1 MESEDIYLIDYLT
14 QHIQGE
20 FDVLR
25 AHLPESFENQYNSL
39 RALEEWLV
47 QFKNNLIMFQQN
59 PF

>member
-1 MESEDIYLIDYLT
+1 MKSEYIYLINYLIE
-14 QHIQGE
+14 HMQGE
-20 FDVLR
+20 IDVLR
-25 AHLPESFENQYNSL
+25 SHVPESFENQYNSL